1 MFKLTPVFHRDE
13 GDSPA
18 GSPAPAAAPATPTAT
33 PKPASA
39 EDIAAAVLK
48 AVGDRTARAE
58 TGVVKSMAEQYGMT
72 EEALKAVLDKHK
84 ADQAAK
90 LPETAQKQ
98 IDAAKAELQKYKL
111 AAEVAKEGAA
121 LGLLDADVAMTLLG
135 EDATKTNDRGEFTGL
150 KAALEKLKEN
160 KPYLFGATQ
169 KPAAMAQRVSGG
181 TAPDGKTAHDE
192 AHEKMYGKK

>member
-1 MFKLTPVFHRDE
+1 MFRFSPIFYRDE
-13 GDSPA
+13 AGNPA
-18 GSPAPAAAPATPTAT
+18 GSPAAAPVAS
-33 PKPASA
+33 PKAASA

-48 AVGDRTARAE
+48 AVGDRTSRAE

-111 AAEVAKEGAA
+111 AAEVTKEGAA
-121 LGLLDADVAMTLLG
+121 LGLLDADVAMSLLG
-135 EDATKTNDRGEFTGL
+135 EDATKANDKGEFAGL
-150 KAALEKLKEN
+150 KAALEKLKES

-169 KPAAMAQRVSGG
+169 KPGAMAQRVSGAA
-181 TAPDGKTAHDE
+181 APSGKTPQDE
-192 AHEKMYGKK
+192 IREQMFKK